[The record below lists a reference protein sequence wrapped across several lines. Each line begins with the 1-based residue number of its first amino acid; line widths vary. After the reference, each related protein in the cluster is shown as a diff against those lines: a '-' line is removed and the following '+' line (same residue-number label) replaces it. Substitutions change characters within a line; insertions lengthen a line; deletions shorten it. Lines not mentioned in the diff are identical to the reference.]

1 TIARDQAGGKLNI
14 NADTAAGAVA
24 AAMKAE
30 KLVVVSD
37 THGIRR
43 DVNDPES
50 RISHLTVDQID
61 EMVKAGT
68 ISSGMLPKVEAC
80 VMALK
85 GGVNK
90 THIIDGR
97 IPHALLLEIY
107 TEAGIGTEIVL

>member
-1 TIARDQAGGKLNI
+1 MNV

-30 KLVVVSD
+30 KFVVVSD
-37 THGIRR
+37 THGIRS
-43 DVNDPES
+43 DPNDPNS
-50 RISHLTVDQID
+50 LVKHLTVAQID
-61 EMVKAGT
+61 EMVKSGAIG
-68 ISSGMLPKVEAC
+68 SGMLPKVEAC
-80 VMALK
+80 KQAIQA
-85 GGVNK
+85 GVAK